1 MTSQEPEGEPADDVS
16 PRRRSATEDGP
27 GERKLAAPIDPY
39 ADPYDGAGPYTVPA
53 KADPERA
60 EPEGAEREGAE
71 GPYGPFDGTIIV
83 NEPYRSG
90 RPLRG
95 EQERLDQYR
104 KEQDDESLPK
114 PPPGVVGYYPHE
126 QKVPSHPTDSVRQFS
141 SFGGGPPRRR
151 RSDWPVLVFALVV
164 TAAVTAGCCLAGFA
178 LFTTWRPF
186 GS

>member
-1 MTSQEPEGEPADDVS
+1 MTSEEPAGDPADDVS
-16 PRRRSATEDGP
+16 ARRRSATEEGP
-27 GERKLAAPIDPY
+27 AERKLAEPIDPY

-53 KADPERA
+53 KADPEHA
-60 EPEGAEREGAE
+60 EPEGPE

-83 NEPYRSG
+83 NEPYQSG
-90 RPLRG
+90 RHLRT
-95 EQERLDQYR
+95 EQERLEQYR

-141 SFGGGPPRRR
+141 SFGGTPPRRR

-186 GS
+186 GA